1 MAEKKMSGLMPRSRL
16 ICLMLFNNSSAI
28 EFPQFAHILTPHYSG
43 FFAGKQIHGPA
54 GPNPSLGSGGS

>member
-28 EFPQFAHILTPHYSG
+28 EFPQFAHILTANYKG
-43 FFAGKQIHGPA
+43 FFTKKQIHGQN
-54 GPNPSLGSGGS
+54 GPNPPG